1 MLNTSRKGEVLVI
14 TLDNPPVNALGKGV
28 RDGLSEAL
36 DAANADPAVKAIVI
50 HGAGRGFSGGAD
62 ITEFGGGAVGSIPLP
77 TLIDKVEASSKPV
90 IAAIHGTAFG
100 GGLEL
105 ALGAHYRV
113 AAPSGKLGLPEVK
126 LGILPGAGGTQRLP
140 RVVGVE
146 AALPM
151 IVSGDPIS
159 AAKGLELG
167 LIDRLAGEATLVD
180 EAVAFA
186 NEVAARDTHPVA
198 SKRTDKLDAA
208 RQDPEVFDRFKKEQ
222 GRRLAGLDAPA
233 ACIEAIKAAVDLPF
247 EEGIAKERAL
257 FGKLLTGGQ
266 SKALRHNFFAER
278 AANKIDSIPA
288 GTPLIPIQKVGILG
302 AGTMGGGIAMNFL
315 SAGIPVVILERDQ
328 APLDRGL
335 AIIAKNYNR
344 MAERGRMTPAAVEK
358 ALGLLTPT
366 LSHDDLADCD
376 LVIEAVFENMD
387 VKKQV
392 FRTLDAIMK
401 PGAILASN
409 TSYLN
414 IDEMAQETK
423 RPEAVI
429 GLHFFS
435 PANVMRLLE
444 IVRGAKTS
452 DSVLA
457 TAMALSRTIGKVAVV
472 SGVCPGFIG
481 NRMLSPRQREAQKL
495 MMDGAK
501 PWDIDRVLT
510 QFGFPMGPFQMN
522 DLAGLDL
529 GWNKE
534 TSNGETI
541 RDVLCERDRRGQK
554 TGKGYYDYDENRRAT
569 PSPEVEEV
577 IADFV
582 ARSGKPVRA
591 VGDDEIRDRLLFSMV
606 NEGARILDE
615 GIAQR
620 SSDIDVVWL
629 NGYGWPAATGGPM
642 FWADSLGLDK
652 VVTGLEAHA
661 EGLGKDFEIS
671 PLLRRKA
678 EAGER
683 FGG

>member
-1 MLNTSRKGEVLVI
+1 MVKTSREGEVFLI
-14 TLDNPPVNALGKGV
+14 TLDNPPVNAMSKSV
-28 RDGLSEAL
+28 RDGLSVAVDE
-36 DAANADPAVKAIVI
+36 ANADSAIRAIVI

-62 ITEFGGGAVGSIPLP
+62 ITEFGGGGVGSIPLP
-77 TLIDKVEASSKPV
+77 TLIDKIEASTKPV
-90 IAAIHGTAFG
+90 IAALHGTAFG

-140 RVVGVE
+140 RVIGVE
-146 AALPM
+146 AALPI
-151 IVSGDPIS
+151 IVSGDPVS
-159 AAKGLELG
+159 AEKGLALG
-167 LIDRLAGEATLVD
+167 LIDRLVGEATLVS

-186 NEVAARDTHPVA
+186 TEVAGRQDHPVA
-198 SKRTDKLDAA
+198 SRRLDKLEAA
-208 RQDPEVFDRFKKEQ
+208 RRDPEVFDRFKKEQ

-233 ACIEAIKAAVDLPF
+233 ACIEAVKAAVDLPF

-278 AANKIDSIPA
+278 AANKIDSIP
-288 GTPLIPIQKVGILG
+288 TDTQLIPIKKVGILG

-335 AIIAKNYNR
+335 GIIAKNYNR
-344 MAERGRMTPAAVEK
+344 MAERGRMTPEAVQN
-358 ALGLLTPT
+358 AMGLLSST
-366 LSHDDLADCD
+366 LSYDDLADCD

-392 FRTLDAIMK
+392 FRTLDNVLK

-414 IDEMAQETK
+414 IDEMALETK

-510 QFGFPMGPFQMN
+510 GFGFPMGPFQMN

-534 TSNGETI
+534 KSNGETI

-569 PSPEVEEV
+569 PSPEVEE
-577 IADFV
+577 IIQEFV

-606 NEGARILDE
+606 NEGAKILDE

-642 FWADSLGLDK
+642 FWADNIGLDK
-652 VVTGLEAHA
+652 VVAGLEAHA

-683 FGG
+683 FGA

>member
-1 MLNTSRKGEVLVI
+1 MLTTTRKDDVSVV
-14 TLDNPPVNALGKGV
+14 TLDNPPVNAMSKTV
-28 RDGLSEAL
+28 RDALSAAI
-36 DAANADPAVKAIVI
+36 DAANADPSVKAIVI

-77 TLIDKVEASSKPV
+77 TLIDKVEASTKPV
-90 IAAIHGTAFG
+90 VAAIHGTAFG

-113 AAPSGKLGLPEVK
+113 AAPSAKLGLPEVK

-140 RVVGVE
+140 RVIGVE
-146 AALPM
+146 AALPI
-151 IVSGDPIS
+151 IVSGDPIN
-159 AAKGLELG
+159 AEKGLALG
-167 LIDRLAGEATLVD
+167 LIDRLVGEASLVAD
-180 EAVAFA
+180 AVAFA
-186 NEVAARDTHPVA
+186 VEISGRSSHPVTSRRSDA
-198 SKRTDKLDAA
+198 LEAA
-208 RQDPEVFDRFKKEQ
+208 RQDPEVFDRFKKAQ
-222 GRRLAGLDAPA
+222 GRRLAGLDAPV
-233 ACIEAIKAAVDLPF
+233 ACIEAIRAAVDLPF
-247 EEGIAKERAL
+247 DEGIARERAL
-257 FGKLLTGGQ
+257 FGKLLAGGQ

-278 AANKIDSIPA
+278 AANKIEGIPA
-288 GTPLIPIQKVGILG
+288 DTALIPIKKVGILG

-315 SAGIPVVILERDQ
+315 TAGIPVVILERDQ

-335 AIIAKNYNR
+335 GIIAKNYNR
-344 MAERGRMTPAAVEK
+344 IAERGRMTPEAVEK
-358 ALGLLTPT
+358 ALGLLSST
-366 LSHDDLADCD
+366 LSYNDLADCD

-392 FRTLDAIMK
+392 FRALDAVVK

-414 IDEMAQETK
+414 IDEMALETT
-423 RPEAVI
+423 RPDAVI

-452 DSVLA
+452 DAVLA
-457 TAMALSRTIGKVAVV
+457 TAMSLSRTIGKVAVV

-510 QFGFPMGPFQMN
+510 EFGFPMGPFQMN

-534 TSNGETI
+534 TSNGATV

-569 PSPEVEEV
+569 PSPEVEAIIEE
-577 IADFV
+577 FV
-582 ARSGKPVRA
+582 VKSGKPVRA
-591 VGDDEIRDRLLFSMV
+591 VGDDEIRERLLYPMI
-606 NEGARILDE
+606 NEGAKILEE

-642 FWADSLGLDK
+642 FWADGIGLDK
-652 VVTGLEAHA
+652 VLAGLEAHA
-661 EGLGKDFEIS
+661 GGLGKDFVIS

-678 EAGER
+678 GAGER
-683 FGG
+683 FGA